1 MSSESPGRANGRGVI
16 MIGNLH
22 LTTHRILFHA
32 LLPPDAVFVDESS
45 RSPSARHSDQAM
57 AASAHQP
64 DILHS
69 GPITI
74 HRSGAL
80 KSTRRVWLELSAE
93 MITTY
98 PRGDEAGRVRPLRCV
113 LCQSLANPTTDA
125 SELRETARAAG
136 PEESMRL
143 LPLLRLGRWSSHMPL
158 HR

>member
-1 MSSESPGRANGRGVI
+1 M

-32 LLPPDAVFVDESS
+32 LLPPEAAFVDESS
-45 RSPSARHSDQAM
+45 RSSSALHSDQAM
-57 AASAHQP
+57 AAPAQQP

-69 GPITI
+69 GPITV

-98 PRGDEAGRVRPLRCV
+98 PHGDEAGRVRPLCSV
-113 LCQSLANPTTDA
+113 LCESLAEPTA
-125 SELRETARAAG
+125 NFSELRETARSAG
-136 PEESMRL
+136 PEASM
-143 LPLLRLGRWSSHMPL
+143 
-158 HR
+158 